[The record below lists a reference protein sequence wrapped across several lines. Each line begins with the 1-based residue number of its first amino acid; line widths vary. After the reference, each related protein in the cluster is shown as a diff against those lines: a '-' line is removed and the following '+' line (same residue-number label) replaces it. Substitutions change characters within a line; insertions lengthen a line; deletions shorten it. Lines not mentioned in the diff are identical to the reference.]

1 MVFYESQ
8 LDDRGS
14 NPLFLFYVLGYR
26 RTQIVVGTLYLYIL
40 GYGRTQIGVG
50 TLYLF
55 LYFRVWEHPEVDH
68 MRPLWGWQY
77 ASSLR
82 LTNCVLFEVDNR
94 RPLWGWQYI
103 YWVYWTNVYWSW
115 SIIIYME
122 LIYGMELCDCMSF
135 SLRLTICILL
145 EINNMYSL
153 WNQQYAFS
161 LRLTNMY
168 SPWN

>member
-26 RTQIVVGTLYLYIL
+26 RTQIGVGTLYLYIL

-68 MRPLWGWQY
+68 MRPL
-77 ASSLR
+77 
-82 LTNCVLFEVDNR
+82 
-94 RPLWGWQYI
+94 
-103 YWVYWTNVYWSW
+103 
-115 SIIIYME
+115 
-122 LIYGMELCDCMSF
+122 
-135 SLRLTICILL
+135 
-145 EINNMYSL
+145 
-153 WNQQYAFS
+153 
-161 LRLTNMY
+161 
-168 SPWN
+168 